1 MNPYPDSLP
10 PDPMT
15 FVEGF
20 VLGVLVTIIL
30 WLLQ

>member
-20 VLGVLVTIIL
+20 ALGILVTIIVFL
-30 WLLQ
+30 VS